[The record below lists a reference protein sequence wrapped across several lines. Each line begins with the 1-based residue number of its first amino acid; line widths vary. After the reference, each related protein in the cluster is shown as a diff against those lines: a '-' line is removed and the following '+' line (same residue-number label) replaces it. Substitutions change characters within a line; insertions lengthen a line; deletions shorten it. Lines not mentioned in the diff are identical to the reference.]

1 MSHQHSTDYNFSF
14 ALGISLNIIFVLI
27 EATYGILSDSLALLA
42 DAGHNLSDIFSLCL
56 AWGATFLAKKTANE
70 KRTYGLKKVTIIAS
84 LASAMILLIA
94 LGAMILEAISRFKN
108 PQPIEGMTIIIVAA
122 IGIIINT
129 FTALLFLKG
138 QKDDLNIRGA
148 FLHMAA
154 DALVSV
160 GVVLA
165 GILILIKDWLW
176 IDPLIT
182 LVIVGVVLIA
192 TLGLLKDS
200 INYAIDAVPK
210 DTDIKEV
217 RQYLEG
223 LHKVQSIHDL
233 HIWPL
238 STTETALSVHLIVET
253 DALDN
258 DFLLQIQ
265 KYLHNNL
272 KIHHST
278 IQLETQHSETEC
290 VLNVPHCL

>member
-1 MSHQHSTDYNFSF
+1 MSHQHSTNYNFSF

-42 DAGHNLSDIFSLCL
+42 DAGHNLSDVLSLFL
-56 AWGATFLAKKTANE
+56 AWGATFLAKKAANE

-94 LGAMILEAISRFKN
+94 LGAMTWEAIGRFKN
-108 PQPIEGMTIIIVAA
+108 PEPIEGMTVIIVAA

-165 GILILIKDWLW
+165 GILILIKGWLW

-182 LVIVGVVLIA
+182 LVIVGIVLIA

-210 DTDIKEV
+210 GINIKEV

-223 LHKVQSIHDL
+223 LQKVQSIHDL

-253 DALDN
+253 EALDN

-265 KYLHNNL
+265 KHLHDHL

-278 IQLETQHSETEC
+278 IQLETQKSETEC